1 MTGKCAVPIA
11 VVLLVAVSLSV
22 QAKDPVVAAPAA
34 KVVGEVS
41 YVSGGIGDEE
51 ELAMQG
57 VAGDYPLRLAFTSKG
72 TGEYLAGVQVT
83 LKDHKGALLLDAQS
97 EGPCLFARL
106 PEGHYTLQAVYE
118 GKAQKRTF
126 EIKPHAHVSLL
137 MRWALPKDG
146 VPDDEQPADRT
157 DPEEP
162 AHSAH
167 GCWR

>member
-1 MTGKCAVPIA
+1 MLGRSAIA
-11 VVLLVAVSLSV
+11 VGLVLLAAASLPA

-34 KVVGEVS
+34 KVVGDVS

-57 VAGDYPLRLAFTSKG
+57 VAGDYPLRLAFTARG

-83 LKDHKGALLLDAQS
+83 LKDHKGALLLDVQS

-106 PEGHYTLQAVYE
+106 PDGNYTLQAVYE
-118 GKAQKRTF
+118 GKMQRRTF
-126 EIKPHAHVSLL
+126 EVKPHAHVSLL